1 MGTSSSRS
9 APRGG
14 GWTKAKGAASRFAS
28 GAALASDVASAYV
41 EALGGSSKASR
52 GTGGGGGGGGTRGA
66 FSSAKKTARSLGLFL
81 GRVASQGLDQTLRD
95 FGLGDLVG
103 RSASE
108 VISGI
113 VDALVG
119 PGASLDEAVA
129 RVALVEVMGELYD
142 EGNIAYESLI
152 DSWETGVDRDRC
164 VELFELFLVEAIYQK
179 MLSDLADR
187 IEEHSDSVAM
197 TRARELE
204 LRDYI
209 KEMVRFDLRQNDPLQ
224 IDWQG
229 QEGEEL
235 IVRNLETVLAQLEE

>member
-1 MGTSSSRS
+1 MGTSSSRT

-14 GWTKAKGAASRFAS
+14 GWTRAKGTASRFAS
-28 GAALASDVASAYV
+28 GAALSSDVASAYV
-41 EALGGSSKASR
+41 GALGGSSRASR
-52 GTGGGGGGGGTRGA
+52 GGGGGGGGGARGA
-66 FSSAKKTARSLGLFL
+66 FSSAKKTARSLGSFL
-81 GRVASQGLDQTLRD
+81 GGVASRGLDQTLRD
-95 FGLGDLVG
+95 FGLGDLIG

-119 PGASLDEAVA
+119 PGTSLDEAVA

-142 EGNIAYESLI
+142 ERNVAYENLV
-152 DSWETGVDRDRC
+152 DSWESGIDRDRC
-164 VELFELFLVEAIYQK
+164 VELLELFLVEAIYQK
-179 MLSDLADR
+179 ILSDLADR

-209 KEMVRFDLRQNDPLQ
+209 EEMVRFDLRQKDPVQ
-224 IDWQG
+224 VDWQG
-229 QEGEEL
+229 QEGDEL
-235 IVRNLETVLAQLEE
+235 ITRNLEAALVQLEE